1 MVPASSKRPVF
12 VHAVLVVS
20 LLLSTFLFTGAQA
33 QEPVQEE
40 EQTKRVYLPLV
51 TSENGMII
59 SEDEMPTFAD
69 TVELSP
75 DGSQPEPD
83 AKEEQAD
90 LPIGDSDEQM
100 KRIAE
105 QIPGFGGLFYDE
117 NGQLTMYVTRGEPG
131 HQQMAEARISAVLGN
146 DSQFAAAGPVRVVYG
161 QYDFLQLKGWHERMR
176 TDVLGVAGVVMVDV
190 DERSNRVRVGVE
202 NQEQQAA
209 VKKQLAK
216 LGIPE
221 AAINIEV
228 TEPIFFASH
237 TLRSNVR
244 PLQGGLQIN
253 FGNFVCTLGFLA
265 VRSGVQGMVTNSHC
279 TNVQGGVENTV
290 YHQASAS
297 GTTNRIA
304 LELRDPTYFT
314 GGVCPAG
321 RRCRYSDTSFARIP
335 HPSGPSVTINQGYI
349 ARTTGLNS
357 LVINHSAPRFRIVS
371 ETASPLAGTVLNK
384 MGRTTGWSQGAV
396 SSTCADVSVSGTNIT
411 LLCQDFVNAR
421 SAGGDSG
428 SPVFRITNSHSS
440 GDVSLYGILWGG
452 NSSGTQF
459 VFSAI
464 GAFNVQRS
472 AEMGPV
478 TTCAAGFSC

>member
-1 MVPASSKRPVF
+1 MVPTSSRRPVF
-12 VHAVLVVS
+12 VHAVLVIS

-33 QEPVQEE
+33 QEPTQEDDQVNKVFLPLLVTAEE
-40 EQTKRVYLPLV
+40 EML
-51 TSENGMII
+51 IF
-59 SEDEMPTFAD
+59 DD

-75 DGSQPEPD
+75 DGVQSEPE
-83 AKEEQAD
+83 AKEEEASEQ
-90 LPIGDSDEQM
+90 IGDSDELM

-105 QIPGFGGLFYDE
+105 QVPGFGGLFYDE
-117 NGQLTMYVTRGEPG
+117 NGQLTMYVTGAEPG
-131 HQQMAEARISAVLGN
+131 VQQMTEARISAVLGTDN
-146 DSQFAAAGPVRVVYG
+146 QFAAAGPVRVVTG
-161 QYDFLQLKGWHERMR
+161 QYDFLQLKGWHERMSK
-176 TDVLGVAGVVMVDV
+176 DVLGVAGVVLVDV
-190 DERSNRVRVGVE
+190 DERSNRLRVGVE
-202 NQEQQAA
+202 KPEQQAA
-209 VKKQLAK
+209 VKDQIAK

-221 AAINIEV
+221 AAINVEV
-228 TEPIFFASH
+228 TEPISFASH
-237 TLRSNVR
+237 TLRSRVR

-279 TNVQGGVENTV
+279 TNIQGGVENTI

-304 LELRDPTYFT
+304 LEIRDPAYFT
-314 GGVCPAG
+314 GSGCPAG

-349 ARTTGLNS
+349 ARTTALNS

-371 ETASPLAGTVLNK
+371 ETAFPVTGQVLNK
-384 MGRTTGWSQGAV
+384 MGRTTGWSQGSVGA
-396 SSTCADVSVSGTNIT
+396 TCANVNVSGTNIT

-428 SPVFRITNSHSS
+428 SPVFRITNSPSS

-464 GAFNVQRS
+464 GTFNVQRS
-472 AEMGPV
+472 AEMGAI